1 MNRLRIH
8 ISAAVL
14 LAIAAHALTVWALPR
29 LIMDRI
35 ITLGGGDAKSQSGPQ
50 ASTGVYLPPPT
61 DHTQRRIVMPSPD
74 LLYATCAFDLRKGP
88 LHIRMDASYPRYW
101 SIALYASTTDNFF
114 VVNDRKNLGGSV
126 DLTLIGPRST
136 KSAAP
141 GEILSPTERG
151 FLLLRLLVNDDPAVR
166 AVAEATRR
174 SLRCEQPAPDRDPA
188 RAATLH

>member
-1 MNRLRIH
+1 MMRLRVH
-8 ISAAVL
+8 IAAAAL

-35 ITLGGGDAKSQSGPQ
+35 ITLGGGDAQAQAQAQSGPQ

-74 LLYATCAFDLRKGP
+74 LLYATCAYDLREGP

-114 VVNDRKNLGGSV
+114 VINDRKSLGESV
-126 DLTLIGPRST
+126 DLTLIGPRGT
-136 KSAAP
+136 KSAASSDVV
-141 GEILSPTERG
+141 SPTERG

-166 AVAEATRR
+166 AAAETTRR
-174 SLRCEQPAPDRDPA
+174 SLRCETRA
-188 RAATLH
+188 R